1 MAKVLLFAADVVP
14 VEDFPAF
21 GGGMRGLQMYRAL
34 KNSGH
39 EVLVSCPLNSH
50 MGRTFADQIPKSLR
64 ALNYTD
70 RSQDRIYR
78 EIRPDLVVFASNWT
92 TVAGPWWPECPTV
105 VDLCGP
111 VLIETMH
118 TTNLIPES
126 LASVLCRKLEVIAQ
140 ADLLL
145 CAGERQQWYFR
156 QALALSG
163 ISLDRPSPLRV
174 MPLGID
180 PGLIQERPY
189 PEEPKFVY
197 AGGLYPW
204 QDPSA
209 CLEIVLEVIERR
221 KRGWLYWYGGM
232 LNAERSQCERFEHI
246 TRRVRSSPRGKLH
259 GPLSFSG
266 ICEVLRSMSVSL
278 ELMAPN
284 VEREL
289 AFTTRTPLALG
300 LGLPVLYG
308 DYAELSSTI
317 REYEA
322 GWTVACHKRD
332 EIVAIV
338 EEVLNCPEEAAR
350 RGRNAQRLAHER
362 LSWDRICQPLVE
374 FAAHPEIRA
383 DKRPSPFPRG
393 LGALTPREIS
403 FLRFLRSPVL
413 QPLRWL
419 LRPLIRR
426 TRDDRGRP

>member
-21 GGGMRGLQMYRAL
+21 GGGMRGLQIYRAL
-34 KNSGH
+34 KESGH
-39 EVLVSCPLNSH
+39 EVLVSCPLDSYL
-50 MGRTFADQIPKSLR
+50 GRTFADQIPKNLR
-64 ALNYTD
+64 ALNYSD
-70 RSQDRIYR
+70 RSQDSIYR
-78 EIRPDLVVFASNWT
+78 EVRPDLVVFASNWT
-92 TVAGPWWPECPTV
+92 TVAGPWWPDCPTV

-111 VLIETMH
+111 ALIEAIH
-118 TTNLIPES
+118 ATNQTQES
-126 LASVLCRKLEVIAQ
+126 MASALCRKLEVIAQ

-174 MPLGID
+174 MPLGVD
-180 PGLIQERPY
+180 PSLIQERPY

-209 CLEIVLEVIERR
+209 CLEAVLEVIERR
-221 KRGWLYWYGGM
+221 KRGWLFWYGGS
-232 LNAERSQCERFEHI
+232 LGQEPSANERFERL

-259 GPLSFSG
+259 GLLTLSG
-266 ICEVLRSMSVSL
+266 ICEALRSMSVSV

-289 AFTTRTPLALG
+289 ALATRTPLALG

-308 DYAELSSTI
+308 DYAELSPAI

-322 GWTVACHKRD
+322 GWTVDCHKR
-332 EIVAIV
+332 EELVALV
-338 EEVLNCPEEAAR
+338 EEVLNRPEEVVR

-362 LSWDRICQPLVE
+362 LRWDRICKPLVE
-374 FAAHPEIRA
+374 FAAHPEFRA
-383 DKRPSPFPRG
+383 DKQPSPFPRG
-393 LGALTPREIS
+393 LGALTPGEVS
-403 FLRFLRSPVL
+403 LLRLLRAPAL
-413 QPLRWL
+413 QPFRKLMRSWF
-419 LRPLIRR
+419 RKTHDGKR
-426 TRDDRGRP
+426 